1 MRHKIVNLAPKE
13 TKLSP
18 RELAV
23 TFSDQER
30 SYASDATVYRYLKAR
45 DLITSPEVA
54 AAELSI
60 ENERIK
66 VAKARET
73 AASEAAAVKQAPNIK
88 INSANLIRVVS
99 QSRYCDA
106 ASFLRYNCHRTP
118 KSGDAPND
126 TTLDADVCGL
136 PGSADM
142 PLLLE
147 VNYCCG
153 TAQKNDTFPYRI
165 KAYLVCE

>member
-1 MRHKIVNLAPKE
+1 VRHKIVNLAPKE

-30 SYASDATVYRYLKAR
+30 SYASDATVYRVLKAS
-45 DLITSPEVA
+45 DLIASPEVA

-60 ENERIK
+60 ENERVK

-73 AASEAAAVKQAPNIK
+73 ATSEAAAVKQASNIK
-88 INSANLIRVVS
+88 INSANLIRVVG

-106 ASFLRYNCHRTP
+106 ASFFAVQLSSHGNKRFYRAVLAQRFHHN
-118 KSGDAPND
+118 SE
-126 TTLDADVCGL
+126 TL
-136 PGSADM
+136 
-142 PLLLE
+142 
-147 VNYCCG
+147 
-153 TAQKNDTFPYRI
+153 
-165 KAYLVCE
+165 